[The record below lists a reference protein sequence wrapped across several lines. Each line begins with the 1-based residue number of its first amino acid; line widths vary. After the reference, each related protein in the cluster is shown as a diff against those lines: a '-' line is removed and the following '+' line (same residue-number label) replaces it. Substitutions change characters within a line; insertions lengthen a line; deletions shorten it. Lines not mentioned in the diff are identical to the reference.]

1 MPLRV
6 AVSGFGPVSPRQL
19 FSPVWKV
26 FDSIQSL
33 EIVES
38 SAGLAYANTPAH
50 GVVAR
55 TKA

>member
-38 SAGLAYANTPAH
+38 SAGL
-50 GVVAR
+50 V
-55 TKA
+55 